1 MFKAEAHLVEIRQTA
16 QIIASLMAR
25 NLGREWVDQDVFGQP
40 IQFTSDF
47 EGGDSLWVEKW
58 NPSRRKTLCGD
69 TSAEPS
75 GDYDPPVAI
84 CGPDWVP
91 TATSLEL
98 VDEWT
103 GLLFGGLFQRWL
115 AEERRLARFRAGQLA
130 RLERLKDNLIGA
142 TIRLHPCYEPL
153 PNK

>member
-1 MFKAEAHLVEIRQTA
+1 MFQAEARLVEIRQTA

-25 NLGREWVDQDVFGQP
+25 NLGREWVDQDSFGEP
-40 IQFTSDF
+40 LRFTSDF
-47 EGGDSLWVEKW
+47 EGGDSLWIEKW
-58 NPSRRKTLCGD
+58 DASLRTCL
-69 TSAEPS
+69 SI
-75 GDYDPPVAI
+75 DPPPGDWDNPIAI
-84 CGPDWVP
+84 SGPDWVP

-115 AEERRLARFRAGQLA
+115 AEERRLARFRAGQLKQID
-130 RLERLKDNLIGA
+130 RLKDRLVGA